1 MLNLKEYR
9 GTADRLADHLPWAAL
24 VAPGVVLNKDGSFQ
38 RTLRFRGPDLES
50 ATEVELLSVC
60 ARANNALRR
69 LGSGWAFFFDAERI
83 EAMDYPDSPF
93 PDAASWLVDEE
104 RRGHF
109 DGRRGQH
116 FESRTHLTLCYLPP
130 ADQVSRAERAL
141 LERDVPQQDRDWR
154 TDLSAFIAETN
165 RVQDLLAGFMA
176 EVRALDDSETLTFL
190 HGCISPRRH
199 VVGLL
204 ETPMYLDGL
213 LVDTPLS
220 GGIEPMLGDRHLRTL
235 TVLGFPNATRAGI
248 LDALNHQDFA
258 CRWATRFMALDK
270 AAATKALT
278 KIRRQWFN
286 KRTSIAQLMRE
297 VMMNE
302 PVPLTDSDADN
313 KMVDADLALQA
324 LGGDHVAFG
333 YYTATITVSD
343 ADRGRAGEKVRIVER
358 IVNGLGF
365 TCIRESVNAVEAW
378 LGSLPG
384 HVYANVRQP
393 LVHTLNLAH
402 LMPLSSVWAGPACN
416 RHLGGPPLLYAET
429 SGSTPFRLSTHVGDV
444 GHMLIVGP
452 TGAGKSVLLVLLALQ
467 FRRYPGAQVYV
478 FDKGLSARA
487 AVLAMGGEHHALG
500 SGGETGDALAF
511 QPLRNID
518 DDAERTWAA
527 EWIAALLTAERMDV
541 TPEIKEALW
550 SALTNLAGA
559 PPEQRTLTGL
569 SLLLQSNALKAALM
583 PYTLEGPFGRL
594 LDAAENALALGDVQC
609 FETEAL
615 MHSAGAVAPVLTY
628 LFHRLEER
636 FDGRPTLLVLDEAW
650 VFLDNPL
657 FAARIREWLKVL
669 RKRNVSVIFAT
680 QSLAD
685 IADSSIAPAIIES
698 CPQRIF
704 LANDRAVEPQ
714 GRAAYERF
722 GLNERQIE
730 LIARATPKR
739 HYYLQSRAGNRL
751 FELALGPIALA
762 LCGASDPDSQ
772 NLIDQLLD
780 QHGRDGFTA
789 AFLRARG
796 LDWAAALLTGFEAVP
811 AADVGGDPV
820 ATASHPKQTEP
831 DL

>member
-24 VAPGVVLNKDGSFQ
+24 VAPGIILNKDGSFQ

-50 ATEVELLSVC
+50 ATEAELLSVC

-69 LGSGWAFFFDAERI
+69 LGSGWAIFFDAERLQ
-83 EAMDYPDSPF
+83 ALGYPDSLF

-109 DGRRGQH
+109 DGRKGQH

-141 LERDVPQQDRDWR
+141 LEREMPQHDRDWR
-154 TDLSAFIAETN
+154 TELHAFIAETD
-165 RVQDLLAGFMA
+165 RVQGLLSGFMA
-176 EVRALDDSETLTFL
+176 QVHALDDAETLTFL
-190 HGCISPRRH
+190 HGCISHRRH
-199 VVGLL
+199 PVAVP
-204 ETPMYLDGL
+204 ETPIYLDGL

-220 GGIEPMLGDRHLRTL
+220 GGIEPMLGDWHLRTV
-235 TVLGFPNATRAGI
+235 TMLGFPNATRPGI

-258 CRWATRFMALDK
+258 YRWTTRYIALDK
-270 AAATKALT
+270 TAATKALT

-286 KRTSIAQLMRE
+286 KRKSIAQLMRE

-313 KMVDADLALQA
+313 KVADADLALQA

-333 YYTATITVSD
+333 YHTATITVSD
-343 ADRGRAGEKVRIVER
+343 PDRARADEKIRIVER

-393 LVHTLNLAH
+393 LIHTLNLAH
-402 LMPLSSVWAGPACN
+402 LIPLSSVWAGPVSN
-416 RHLGGPPLLYAET
+416 RHLAGPPLLHVET

-452 TGAGKSVLLVLLALQ
+452 TGAGKSVLLALLALQ
-467 FRRYPGAQVYV
+467 FRRYPRSQVYI

-487 AVLAMGGEHHALG
+487 AVLAMGGEHHGLG
-500 SGGETGDALAF
+500 AGDALAF
-511 QPLRNID
+511 QPLRGID

-527 EWIAALLTAERMDV
+527 EWISALLTAERMEV
-541 TPEIKEALW
+541 TPQIKEALW
-550 SALTNLAGA
+550 SALTNLADA
-559 PPEQRTLTGL
+559 PADQRTLTGL
-569 SLLLQSNALKAALM
+569 CLLLQSNAMKAALM

-594 LDAAENALALGDVQC
+594 LDAAENSLALGDMQC

-615 MHSAGAVAPVLTY
+615 MHSEGAVAPVLTY

-650 VFLDNPL
+650 AFLDNPL

-669 RKRNVSVIFAT
+669 RKRNVSVVFAT

-685 IADSSIAPAIIES
+685 IADSNIAPAIIES

-714 GRAAYERF
+714 ARAAYARF
-722 GLNERQIE
+722 GLNVRQIE

-772 NLIDQLLD
+772 SLIDRLLEE
-780 QHGRDGFTA
+780 HGSAGFTP

-796 LDWAAALLTGFEAVP
+796 LDWAAELLAGFEPEPLAERAP
-811 AADVGGDPV
+811 PPPFDPQQ
-820 ATASHPKQTEP
+820 AEP